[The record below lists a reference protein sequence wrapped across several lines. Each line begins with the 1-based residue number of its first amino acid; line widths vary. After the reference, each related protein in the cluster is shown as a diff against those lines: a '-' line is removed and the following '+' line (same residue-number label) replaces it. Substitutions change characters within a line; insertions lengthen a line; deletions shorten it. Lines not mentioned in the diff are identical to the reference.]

1 MEILGGAMIDGERQR
16 VREELFLPARR
27 QDLIQALLAPT
38 PELSTTIEAVA
49 QLTPTPEPEDEPEEP
64 AK

>member
-1 MEILGGAMIDGERQR
+1 M
-16 VREELFLPARR
+16 REELFLPARR

-49 QLTPTPEPEDEPEEP
+49 QLTPTPEPEDEPEEA

>member
-1 MEILGGAMIDGERQR
+1 

-27 QDLIQALLAPT
+27 QDLIQALLEPT

-49 QLTPTPEPEDEPEEP
+49 QLSPAPEPEEEPEEP